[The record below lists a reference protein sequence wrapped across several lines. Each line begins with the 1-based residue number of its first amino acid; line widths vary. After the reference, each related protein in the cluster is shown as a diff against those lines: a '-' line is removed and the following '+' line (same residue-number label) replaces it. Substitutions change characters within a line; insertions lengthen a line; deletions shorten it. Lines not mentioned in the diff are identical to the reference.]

1 MKPSRMH
8 RCCSIGLRVAVAIFA
23 FVPAAQG
30 QPAAM
35 PPKQGTNPESPSASA
50 QGSDTAARVAAEPE
64 PTPEAVA
71 QAPSGPREPPADRVE
86 TTESVAPSTIE
97 VTTLDGQSNPVAGVH
112 LELLRGREPAGDDR
126 WKTVTDRAGNA
137 KFNQVPPGSGQQ
149 YRVVAVDEGRRYGT
163 RPFALEAGAG
173 TRVVLH
179 VYPLVHDTRQALF
192 AGRGFVFV
200 QPRDE
205 TLAFEYMQHFQ
216 YFGQSVLVV
225 DDIELALPNGWKA
238 FSTEAGDADLQVI
251 KTERGVKLSG
261 LMSPGQH
268 SVFFSFQIPSA
279 NRERVDLDLDL
290 WPNTVEAQV
299 ATIARTGL
307 ELLVEGFPNSTVTLD
322 NNRQP
327 FLLTRRSFANDSG
340 PPPSIHVEIAG
351 LPVIGPGRWVAAAA
365 AAALG
370 LWALLS
376 ALAKRTTTRTDDSRA
391 AARARIV
398 DELAALELAHRQGKL
413 GDSAYSDTR
422 EILLSAFVR
431 IEREPLS
438 N

>member
-1 MKPSRMH
+1 MPQTPGKKPDSTRALTA
-8 RCCSIGLRVAVAIFA
+8 S
-23 FVPAAQG
+23 
-30 QPAAM
+30 
-35 PPKQGTNPESPSASA
+35 SASA
-50 QGSDTAARVAAEPE
+50 QGSDPAVQA
-64 PTPEAVA
+64 PTDSQPTQEGVA

-86 TTESVAPSTIE
+86 TSESVAPSTIE
-97 VTTLDGQSNPVAGVH
+97 VTTLDGQSSPVAGVH
-112 LELLRGREPAGDDR
+112 LELLRGREPTGDDR

-137 KFNQVPPGSGQQ
+137 KFGQVPPGSGQQ
-149 YRVVAVDEGRRYGT
+149 YRVVVVDDGRRYGT
-163 RPFALEAGAG
+163 RPFAVEPRAG

-179 VYPLVHDTRQALF
+179 VYPMVRDAKRALF
-192 AGRGFVFV
+192 AGRGFLFV

-205 TLAFEYMQHFQ
+205 VLAFEYMQHFQ
-216 YFGQSVLVV
+216 YFGQSVLVA
-225 DDIELALPNGWKA
+225 DDIELALPKGWKA
-238 FSTEAGDADLQVI
+238 FSTEAGDADLQVV

-268 SVFFSFQIPSA
+268 SVFFSFQVPSA
-279 NRERVDLDLDL
+279 NRDRVDLDLDL

-307 ELLVEGFPNSTVTLD
+307 ELFVEGFPNSTLTLD

-327 FLLTRRSFANDSG
+327 FLLTRRSFADDNG
-340 PPPSIHVEIAG
+340 PPQAIHVEIAG
-351 LPVIGPGRWVAAAA
+351 LPVIGPGRWVAASA

-376 ALAKRTTTRTDDSRA
+376 ALGKRTAARVDDSRS
-391 AARARIV
+391 AARARIL

-413 GDSAYSDTR
+413 GDSAYADTR